1 MVNVTRVCRR
11 PLRSTTSPTPPA
23 AQGTKT
29 SRMNSN
35 VVLASTAASA
45 GAITSSS
52 RAPRYSIDLGG
63 QGFMSFPCY
72 HPCCQCCYQRL
83 RIPTSLGRGSN
94 SVGGNSSDYFF
105 QCLNSCS
112 NPRHVATIDHNLH
125 AK

>member
-1 MVNVTRVCRR
+1 
-11 PLRSTTSPTPPA
+11 
-23 AQGTKT
+23 
-29 SRMNSN
+29 
-35 VVLASTAASA
+35 
-45 GAITSSS
+45 
-52 RAPRYSIDLGG
+52 DLGG
-63 QGFMSFPCY
+63 QGFMSSPCY

-125 AK
+125 AKEGQVWMGVVPEFISLADAAEGAQSTL